1 MSLSPEQSAVGICID
16 DDTWSDDTSRV
27 SFVNV
32 MDTDF
37 VQSYL
42 EQKTTELF
50 SQKKLDE
57 DAEAELECDY
67 NEDEDDPYDYL
78 ASKGHSVEKIDRE
91 FINSSGDTYC
101 DWIREMCINPV
112 ERRCYLG
119 EDGEPIVEDAEPDE
133 EPGEEED
140 ARPFRPFIPVEPE
153 EPVKPEL
160 PKWSKFDVYHI
171 KGRKVKMVYVDELIK
186 IDKKVKLLEKT
197 CRAYEDFVERISH
210 ISKVAEHNPDKLY
223 RHLEY
228 LTHITDV
235 D

>member
-78 ASKGHSVEKIDRE
+78 ASKGHSVEKIDQE

-101 DWIREMCINPV
+101 EWVREMCINPV

-119 EDGEPIVEDAEPDE
+119 EEVEPI
-133 EPGEEED
+133 
-140 ARPFRPFIPVEPE
+140 I
-153 EPVKPEL
+153 
-160 PKWSKFDVYHI
+160 
-171 KGRKVKMVYVDELIK
+171 
-186 IDKKVKLLEKT
+186 
-197 CRAYEDFVERISH
+197 
-210 ISKVAEHNPDKLY
+210 
-223 RHLEY
+223 
-228 LTHITDV
+228 
-235 D
+235 

>member
-1 MSLSPEQSAVGICID
+1 
-16 DDTWSDDTSRV
+16 
-27 SFVNV
+27 

-119 EDGEPIVEDAEPDE
+119 EDGEPIVEDAKPDE

-140 ARPFRPFIPVEPE
+140 ARPFIPVEPE
-153 EPVKPEL
+153 EPVQPEL
-160 PKWSKFDVYHI
+160 PFNKFGEPVQPPSWSKFDVYHI
-171 KGRKVKMVYVDELIK
+171 KGRKVKMVYVDELIT
-186 IDKKVKLLEKT
+186 IDKKVKAKYKRYEEEIKLLEKT
-197 CRAYEDFVERISH
+197 CRAYEEFVERLSH
-210 ISKVAEHNPDKLY
+210 ISKVDEWKPDKLY
-223 RHLEY
+223 RHLKY